1 MIAPLIPGSRPPSRR
16 NYRMI
21 ESEKVESNKQL
32 TELLEKGLI
41 NPSVSPFG
49 SPVMLVRKPNGEMRL
64 VCDFIFVNRL
74 MTVRNKYPLP
84 RIDDSLDQLSGAK

>member
-1 MIAPLIPGSRPPSRR
+1 MLEEFADIFSDPPGLPPERKVAHVCSVNSRLSSSVARR
-16 NYRMI
+16 NYRMM

-49 SPVMLVRKPNGEMRL
+49 SPVMLVKKSPKWRDAPCL
-64 VCDFIFVNRL
+64 
-74 MTVRNKYPLP
+74 
-84 RIDDSLDQLSGAK
+84 

>member
-1 MIAPLIPGSRPPSRR
+1 
-16 NYRMI
+16 MI

-49 SPVMLVRKPNGEMRL
+49 SPVMLVKKPNGEMRL
-64 VCDFIFVNRL
+64 VCDFGIGISNDGE
-74 MTVRNKYPLP
+74 KQIPLA
-84 RIDDSLDQLSGAK
+84 QK